1 MAQDQSEYVS
11 TFYWLPLNWAG
22 NLLISGWSSSSEIN
36 VLIVKSTS
44 ILKYDISM
52 IFCISVEKK
61 GLLPRRYVSDILQ
74 EITRIREKVGDL
86 LSYDWISVPLIYTQV
101 PYTVLFIYWRDWK
114 YNFFCHFIMIISFV
128 DAFPIKIAGDDCGLH
143 LLRSS
148 VIWKTRSWRFRWWK
162 NRWIQTHRRLLRF
175 HSNFSNTRICILYWV
190 VKSCRSFD

>member
-1 MAQDQSEYVS
+1 MHAIEMAQDQSEYVS

-36 VLIVKSTS
+36 VLIVNSNS

-101 PYTVLFIYWRDWK
+101 PYTVSFIY
-114 YNFFCHFIMIISFV
+114 
-128 DAFPIKIAGDDCGLH
+128 
-143 LLRSS
+143 
-148 VIWKTRSWRFRWWK
+148 
-162 NRWIQTHRRLLRF
+162 
-175 HSNFSNTRICILYWV
+175 
-190 VKSCRSFD
+190 

>member
-1 MAQDQSEYVS
+1 MHAIETAQDQSEYVS

-36 VLIVKSTS
+36 VLIVNSNS

-101 PYTVLFIYWRDWK
+101 PYTVLFIY
-114 YNFFCHFIMIISFV
+114 
-128 DAFPIKIAGDDCGLH
+128 
-143 LLRSS
+143 
-148 VIWKTRSWRFRWWK
+148 
-162 NRWIQTHRRLLRF
+162 
-175 HSNFSNTRICILYWV
+175 
-190 VKSCRSFD
+190 